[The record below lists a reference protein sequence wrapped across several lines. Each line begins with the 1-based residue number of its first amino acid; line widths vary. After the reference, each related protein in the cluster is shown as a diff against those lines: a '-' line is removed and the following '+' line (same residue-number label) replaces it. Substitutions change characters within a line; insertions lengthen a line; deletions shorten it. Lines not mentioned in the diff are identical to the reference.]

1 MAHKSPVNA
10 AKKLL
15 EKANKSVKHSWDR
28 ITGPKSRNAS
38 PSTSNRGSIDSVP
51 GAHNPSVGND
61 GGSTE
66 VTNLGS
72 SNDPLNQNLA
82 DSAHRSD
89 PTPYASKSVSAEGPT
104 VSLPPLDS
112 NAASHQGSP
121 YISPLSPSGIVKDMN
136 TLEERGLY
144 TSQHDRPLDNMS
156 SVAAVGDDR
165 EGSLGRSLTVPDA
178 LSADYQLQDSNSK
191 STTKDVLELAW
202 TGMKMLL
209 KKVEGCLDGTL
220 ARPPV
225 ASINAFIDIK
235 K

>member
-1 MAHKSPVNA
+1 MAHKPPVNA

-38 PSTSNRGSIDSVP
+38 PSTSNQGSIDSVP
-51 GAHNPSVGND
+51 VAHDPSVGND

-66 VTNLGS
+66 VTTL
-72 SNDPLNQNLA
+72 DLA

-89 PTPYASKSVSAEGPT
+89 HTPYASKSVSAEGPT

-112 NAASHQGSP
+112 NAASHQDFSSSFNSNTPNTSGSP

-136 TLEERGLY
+136 TLEERKLN

-156 SVAAVGDDR
+156 SVAAVG
-165 EGSLGRSLTVPDA
+165 EKVITIKLKYGYSL
-178 LSADYQLQDSNSK
+178 NS
-191 STTKDVLELAW
+191 
-202 TGMKMLL
+202 
-209 KKVEGCLDGTL
+209 
-220 ARPPV
+220 
-225 ASINAFIDIK
+225 F
-235 K
+235 